1 MGVGFAI
8 KSNLRK
14 KSERPAGITDCIM
27 KLRETLLWGQF
38 LWILLV
44 YAPTL
49 QANEEVN
56 LAFYGALHEVIT
68 KIPVKEKLI
77 ILGNFNARVGKD
89 WETWDSLG
97 CHEIGKINSNGL
109 RLLEL
114 SSELK
119 LVICNT
125 FFHHK
130 VMHEYTWFHPRSK
143 QGHLLDYIITRKRD
157 LADVCNVRVLHSA
170 ECDTD
175 HRLVQ
180 GKFKLCICKKICLS
194 GVKVPKRLDV
204 SKLHD
209 PNMPSIVRDKLSLE
223 SLELQWKKHKDWF
236 NENDAY
242 INRLLS
248 EKQCLYS
255 SLLNQGHQ
263 TRRQWRHTRR

>member
-27 KLRETLLWGQF
+27 KLRETLLWGWF

-68 KIPVKEKLI
+68 KIPVEEKLI

-97 CHEIGKINSNGL
+97 CHGIGKINSNGL

-130 VMHEYTWFHPRSK
+130 VMHECTWFHPRSK

-170 ECDTD
+170 ECE
-175 HRLVQ
+175 
-180 GKFKLCICKKICLS
+180 CES
-194 GVKVPKRLDV
+194 AEW
-204 SKLHD
+204 
-209 PNMPSIVRDKLSLE
+209 VRDISNCLNTSIKNVSDVYWTSNGRLTHQILLCLKALSA
-223 SLELQWKKHKDWF
+223 QT
-236 NENDAY
+236 
-242 INRLLS
+242 
-248 EKQCLYS
+248 
-255 SLLNQGHQ
+255 LN
-263 TRRQWRHTRR
+263 TSPC